1 MDEENL
7 NQDIYNMNLPQDI
20 KNLSYEQCNVL
31 CEQIRKIL
39 IKTVSNT
46 GGHLASN
53 LGVVELTLAVHR
65 IFESPKDK
73 IVFDVGHQS
82 YTHKILTGRLNKFG
96 SLRQEDGISGF
107 CRPMESEHDILVS
120 GHSSTAVS
128 SALGIAKAMKL
139 SGDNHHAVAIVGD
152 GAATGGLFFEGLNN
166 AGKSGCNIIVII
178 NNNEMSISK
187 NVGALSK
194 YLATFRTTE
203 NYNKTK
209 NVVERALDSTPFLGK
224 PIKSAI
230 VSSKNAVRKVVC
242 QSTMFENL
250 GFDFVGPL
258 DGHNIEE
265 LEQGLKL
272 AKSKNSPVVVC
283 VNTKKG
289 KGYPPAE
296 QNPGEF
302 HGIGRFEITTGNP
315 DVVEPDSFS
324 SVFGKELKR
333 LGGQNE
339 KICAI
344 TAAMKYGTG
353 LQYFAKAYKDRFFDV
368 GIAEEHAVT
377 FSAGLASMGYIPVF
391 AVYSSFLQRSY
402 DQIIH
407 DLSISG
413 YHAIIG
419 VDRAGLVGN
428 DGVTHNGIF
437 DVSFLT
443 SVVGITI
450 YSPACYGELT
460 LCLDNAVNNDKG
472 IVAIRYPRGKDTSK
486 FDKRNLNCSYT
497 YYKESKSNDLLVVS
511 YGNMFNNVYESRNI
525 LGENAE
531 FDMIR
536 LTRIFPLS
544 DDVINIMQEYKRVLF
559 FEEAYVYGSIG
570 EKYAARLNNIKHFA
584 ITGFCEQASAAAQQ
598 KLFGLDPGSIAESIK
613 RETSG
618 EN

>member
-1 MDEENL
+1 
-7 NQDIYNMNLPQDI
+7 
-20 KNLSYEQCNVL
+20 
-31 CEQIRKIL
+31 
-39 IKTVSNT
+39 
-46 GGHLASN
+46 
-53 LGVVELTLAVHR
+53 
-65 IFESPKDK
+65 
-73 IVFDVGHQS
+73 
-82 YTHKILTGRLNKFG
+82 
-96 SLRQEDGISGF
+96 
-107 CRPMESEHDILVS
+107 
-120 GHSSTAVS
+120 
-128 SALGIAKAMKL
+128 
-139 SGDNHHAVAIVGD
+139 
-152 GAATGGLFFEGLNN
+152 
-166 AGKSGCNIIVII
+166 
-178 NNNEMSISK
+178 MSISK

-194 YLATFRTTE
+194 YLANFRTTE

-209 NVVERALDSTPFLGK
+209 SVVEKALDKTPIFGR

-302 HGIGRFEITTGNP
+302 HGIGRFEIATGNP

-413 YHAIIG
+413 YHAVIG

-443 SVVGITI
+443 SVVGMTI

-460 LCLDNAVNNDKG
+460 LCLNNAVNNDKG
-472 IVAIRYPRGKDTSK
+472 IVAVRYPRGKDISE

-497 YYKESKSNDLLVVS
+497 YYKENKSNDVLVVS
-511 YGNMFNNVYESRNI
+511 YGNMFNNVYKSRDI
-525 LGENAE
+525 LGNSVH
-531 FDMIR
+531 FDMLR
-536 LTRIFPLS
+536 LTKIFPLS
-544 DDVINIMQEYKRVLF
+544 DEVMQIMQGYKRVLF
-559 FEEAYVYGSIG
+559 FEEAYTYGSIG
-570 EKYAARLNNIKHFA
+570 EKYSARINNIKHFA
-584 ITGFCEQASAAAQQ
+584 ITGFCEQASTFAQQ
-598 KLFGLDPGSIAESIK
+598 KLFGLDPDSIAESIK
-613 RETSG
+613 REICG